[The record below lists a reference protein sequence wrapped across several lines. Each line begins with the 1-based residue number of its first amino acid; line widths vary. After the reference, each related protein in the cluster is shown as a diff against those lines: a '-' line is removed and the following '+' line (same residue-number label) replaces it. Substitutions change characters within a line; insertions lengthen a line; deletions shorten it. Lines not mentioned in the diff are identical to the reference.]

1 LNLNV
6 SQFNAKA
13 FANRRRFIYFLGPT
27 IYREKEISMAAEE
40 IAGINPKVDE
50 QSEQLEFWLEL
61 HDTPHVCDYPLTPQS
76 RFVIGNDDPV
86 DKEIRFAVNK
96 YLSRKKFRPQKPPAL
111 SDLSV
116 FVCSPTPIL
125 DKTDLGNF
133 FEQSLRG
140 YIQSSTWPNRGLQD
154 SEAEA
159 IGYVVQLQFET
170 EARAEIAN
178 KANQELVQ
186 NYWYLKGGTSHM
198 ESFPDL
204 HAISPNNR

>member
-1 LNLNV
+1 MV
-6 SQFNAKA
+6 VD
-13 FANRRRFIYFLGPT
+13 T
-27 IYREKEISMAAEE
+27 E
-40 IAGINPKVDE
+40 INPNAVD
-50 QSEQLEFWLEL
+50 SESDRVELWLEL
-61 HDTPHVCDYPLTPQS
+61 HDYRPICDYPLLPEHQ
-76 RFVIGNDDPV
+76 FVIGKDDPI
-86 DKEIRFAVNK
+86 DKEIRFSVERCLA
-96 YLSRKKFRPQKPPAL
+96 RKTPPSQDVPAL
-111 SDLSV
+111 SRLSV

-154 SEAEA
+154 PEAVVT
-159 IGYVVQLQFET
+159 GYVVQLQFET

-198 ESFPDL
+198 KFFPDDL
-204 HAISPNNR
+204 PPISPNNR